1 MKRKLYIWG
10 TGVILGRV
18 LDYRLDRKDIIA
30 FIDNDISKKEYMGI
44 KVIQPTEITGMYDA
58 IIVANSHTKEIY
70 NQCKELNINLEKVIF
85 LYNNFRLVDYNQNY
99 DFIAS
104 IVGKDYSNIISQKY
118 HLIRSVAIDEIE
130 PLKEEYSFDDKMFE
144 EDYVRVRDFYL
155 IVDEIKRKNI
165 QGSVA
170 ELGVYKGEFSK
181 YINASFPDR
190 KMYLFDTFEGF
201 EESEADKEKNKGN
214 CNDAF
219 IKAVNNT
226 SESLVLSKMKYK
238 DNIIIKKGVFPESI
252 NGLDE
257 QFAFVSLDVDFEDS
271 TFAGLEYFYP
281 RLSKG
286 GYMFIHDYNYGYFD
300 CVKKAVDR
308 YENKFDLSLCKFP
321 ICDADGTLIITK

>member
-1 MKRKLYIWG
+1 MGKKLYIWG

-18 LDYRLDRKDIIA
+18 LDYRVSRNDIIA

-44 KVIQPTEITGMYDA
+44 PVIKPTEILQEYDA
-58 IIVANSHTKEIY
+58 IIVANSHSNEIY
-70 NQCKELNINLEKVIF
+70 NQCKDLNINLDKTIF
-85 LYNNFRLVDYNQNY
+85 LYNNFKLVDYNKNY

-104 IVGKDYSNIISQKY
+104 ILGKDYAKIIKQKY
-118 HLIRSVAIDEIE
+118 HLIRSVAKDEIE
-130 PLKEEYSFDDKMFE
+130 PLANKYFLNDKMYE
-144 EDYVRVRDFYL
+144 EDFVRIRDFYL
-155 IVDEIKRKNI
+155 AVDEIKRKNI
-165 QGSVA
+165 QGAVA
-170 ELGVYKGEFSK
+170 ELGVYKGEFAK
-181 YINASFPDR
+181 FINALFPER

-201 EESEADKEKNKGN
+201 EECEANREKNKGN

-219 IKAVNNT
+219 IEAVNNT

-238 DNIIIKKGVFPESI
+238 DNIIIKKGIFPESI
-252 NGLDE
+252 KDLEE

-281 RLSKG
+281 RLTKG
-286 GYMFIHDYNYGYFD
+286 GYIFVHDYNYGYFD

-308 YENKFDLSLCKFP
+308 YEDTYNLSLCKFP